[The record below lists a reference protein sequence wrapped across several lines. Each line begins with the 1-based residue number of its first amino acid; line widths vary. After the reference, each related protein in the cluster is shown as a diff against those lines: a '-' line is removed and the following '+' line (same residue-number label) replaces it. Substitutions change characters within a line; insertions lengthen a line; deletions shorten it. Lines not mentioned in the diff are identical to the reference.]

1 MRENRRKMT
10 RTEARE
16 AVFSLLFETEFQ
28 KDKSPEEIYLLARED
43 RDIAEN
49 KYIRNTYFGIL
60 EHTEELDAIIA
71 RHANGWRTDRLSR
84 VSRAIIRLCT
94 YEMKYDPAIPKN
106 VSLNEAVELTKK
118 FDDPKAKAF
127 VNGVLNAVKNE
138 LDGADSASAADN
150 VPGESG
156 ESAGV
161 TGSDEND

>member
-1 MRENRRKMT
+1 MT
-10 RTEARE
+10 RKEARE

-28 KDKSPEEIYLLARED
+28 KDKSPEEIYLLAKED
-43 RDIAEN
+43 RDIAED
-49 KYIRNTYFGIL
+49 KYIRDTYFGIL
-60 EHTEELDAIIA
+60 AHKDELDAIIA

-94 YEMKYDPAIPKN
+94 YEMKYDSAIPKN

-138 LDGADSASAADN
+138 LDGGAGVADTADN
-150 VPGESG
+150 VTGEAG
-156 ESAGV
+156 ESAKEA
-161 TGSDEND
+161 GSDGND